1 MKYYTL
7 FAIPVLL
14 LAACQEPGMLPL
26 NEEQASAACQTSDP
40 LQKLEWLRETVQS
53 ADPTDTDGCTPSS
66 VIQGTYRG
74 ETVFLIPLS
83 GALCCTC
90 GNAVYNC
97 QGEAVIVC
105 DFDEE
110 AKIKDKKIIWKL
122 K

>member
-1 MKYYTL
+1 MKSCIL
-7 FAIPVLL
+7 FCLPLFL
-14 LAACQEPGMLPL
+14 LAGCQEPGMLPL
-26 NEEQASAACQTSDP
+26 NEEQVSAACQISNP
-40 LQKLEWLRETVQS
+40 LRELEWLQETIQS
-53 ADPTDTDGCTPSS
+53 ADPTDTEGCAPSS

-74 ETVFLIPLS
+74 ETVFLIPLG

-105 DFDEE
+105 DFGEE